1 MTTYTTLSQSKI
13 MKTAFSDSA
22 VKYYECIIINKTTK
36 ILQQMFFYRQDSEA
50 HARRFLL
57 PLSDF

>member
-1 MTTYTTLSQSKI
+1 